1 MKQTL
6 EEEGQRI
13 RGKVGARRTFEDLS
27 LEDCQ
32 LKEGETRTYLGPKTT
47 QVKDHEFKS
56 SLRQRDLLNL
66 FQIFRKPVSEM
77 YFVIWK
83 SGLMICSMTKISE

>member
-32 LKEGETRTYLGPKTT
+32 LKEGESRTYLGPKTT
-47 QVKDHEFKS
+47 QVKGHELES
-56 SLRQRDLLNL
+56 SLSQRNNLNFL
-66 FQIFRKPVSEM
+66 
-77 YFVIWK
+77 
-83 SGLMICSMTKISE
+83 